1 MFGLDD
7 EEKGMRACERKGG
20 GGGCNESIVDR
31 LGIGLSRKK
40 SGTGQTSIS

>member
-7 EEKGMRACERKGG
+7 EEKGMRACERKG